1 MLCTNKGLVTSGYSL
16 AYLAHWPG
24 SKMTSRKRSSVFPYI
39 CMELF
44 SVFMSLGRLLG
55 GREYIWDNRT
65 VVVDHMGLLDSFYVL
80 PDYQTPF
87 SAFFFIYLFYLL
99 FPIISLLRI
108 VCVNHLPPPPPWLCI
123 MTQRRRNWWGLYLCI
138 MLIFNRLICLFLP
151 PYCFESSDGVSL
163 SFCFLFA
170 YWLKAVVLVDNS
182 MLRMTCIP
190 FQNDIANGL
199 PMQVSY
205 TQL

>member
-108 VCVNHLPPPPPWLCI
+108 VCVNHFPPPPPLRGYVSWLKGEEIDEVCI
-123 MTQRRRNWWGLYLCI
+123 YVS
-138 MLIFNRLICLFLP
+138 CLFLIGWYAFFYLP
-151 PYCFESSDGVSL
+151 IVLKAQIGFLCPFASCLHTDWRQLFLLITPCSEWRVSL
-163 SFCFLFA
+163 F
-170 YWLKAVVLVDNS
+170 K
-182 MLRMTCIP
+182 MT
-190 FQNDIANGL
+190 
-199 PMQVSY
+199 
-205 TQL
+205 